1 MRQTTQ
7 ITIEHIVVASNQP
20 YEKVIDALEA
30 RLGSVENWGTIGQH
44 LIAANAS
51 QEQVAQTINEH
62 KPKWKMNQTSKTSDK
77 LSHHVTFCLYEGA

>member
-7 ITIEHIVVASNQP
+7 ITIEHIAVASNQP

-30 RLGSVENWGTIGQH
+30 RLGLAENWGTIGQH
-44 LIAANAS
+44 LITDNAS

-77 LSHHVTFCLYEGA
+77 LSHHVIFC

>member
-1 MRQTTQ
+1 MRQTTH
-7 ITIEHIVVASNQP
+7 ITIERIVVASNQP

-44 LIAANAS
+44 LIAAKAS

-62 KPKWKMNQTSKTSDK
+62 KPKWKMNQTSKSSDK
-77 LSHHVTFCLYEGA
+77 LSHCMIFC